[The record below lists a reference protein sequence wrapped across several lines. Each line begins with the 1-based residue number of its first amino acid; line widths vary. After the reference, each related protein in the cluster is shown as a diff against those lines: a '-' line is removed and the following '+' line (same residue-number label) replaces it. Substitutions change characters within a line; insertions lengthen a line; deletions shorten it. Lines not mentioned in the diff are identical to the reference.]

1 MQVPQISISELLGTP
16 NFDDADMDWT
26 DLAEEVE
33 GETFPYIYTM
43 IEGYSLETGWKYP
56 MILFSLPDCT
66 IDLNNLRSR
75 ITAEFSPAFDYGGI
89 DVINQGDNTP
99 AVRLYCNELQEEQH
113 WEGSFVIKFD
123 NKPIYVTNQIRWD
136 IVLN

>member
-16 NFDDADMDWT
+16 NFDDADMDWA
-26 DLAEEVE
+26 DLTEEVE

-43 IEGYSLETGWKYP
+43 IEGSSLEIGWRYP

-89 DVINQGDNTP
+89 DVINQGENTP
-99 AVRLYCNELQEEQH
+99 AVRLYFNEIQKEQH

-123 NKPIYVTNQIRWD
+123 NKPIYVANQIRWN